1 MQGLSSKQSNI
12 CTSVAHLGWPT
23 AAGLVALRPRTACFD
38 KEALYSGK
46 LNTGTPSRFS
56 DRRSTLQT
64 KTEDWVQP
72 NALPLSQL
80 ERRKLHRV

>member
-12 CTSVAHLGWPT
+12 CTSVGWPT

-38 KEALYSGK
+38 KEYSGK
-46 LNTGTPSRFS
+46 LGTQSRFS
-56 DRRSTLQT
+56 DRRSPLQT
-64 KTEDWVQP
+64 KTEDWVQA